1 MADRPESEVF
11 QKKLPTIA
19 TAVAKV
25 QCIKWFADELAG
37 IHFIDDTGIC
47 AKEGSS
53 PYDKASDLL
62 MAMQP
67 KVTASYEDTR
77 ENFFKFTDIL
87 RSKTSLK
94 KLGDYLLEEY
104 GR

>member
-1 MADRPESEVF
+1 MANKPESEVF
-11 QKKLPTIA
+11 QANLSTIA
-19 TAVAKV
+19 TTVAKA
-25 QCIKWFADELAG
+25 QCIQWFADKLVA
-37 IHFIDDTGIC
+37 IRFIDDTGIC
-47 AKEGSS
+47 ATEGYT
-53 PYDKASDLL
+53 PYDKASGLL
-62 MAMQP
+62 TAMQP

-77 ENFFKFTDIL
+77 ENFIKFTDIL